1 MHYAG
6 IEEGFIKKRRQRSS
20 LHAVW
25 WTDML
30 KFLAALANLPQDD
43 LKNIYDDPRMN
54 SSNFSKCPGAVVRQ
68 GIK

>member
-1 MHYAG
+1 MHFFPFETCLTCCLLLFVVHYAG

-25 WTDML
+25 WTEML

-43 LKNIYDDPRMN
+43 LKNI
-54 SSNFSKCPGAVVRQ
+54 
-68 GIK
+68 